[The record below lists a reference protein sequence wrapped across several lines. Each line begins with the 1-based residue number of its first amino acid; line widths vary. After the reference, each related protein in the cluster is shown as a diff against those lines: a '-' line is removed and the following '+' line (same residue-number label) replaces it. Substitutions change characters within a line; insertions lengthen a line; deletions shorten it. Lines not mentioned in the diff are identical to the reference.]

1 MLISTNAYETKEPYF
16 KADDL
21 INGRPYYVN
30 SAQTRAYW
38 FDGDSGR
45 LADWWRG
52 SLTNVKAGKYNLGS
66 LQSDKD
72 FDCPS
77 ASAFKFY

>member
-1 MLISTNAYETKEPYF
+1 MISTNSYESKEPYF

-38 FDGDSGR
+38 FDGDTGK

-52 SLTNVKAGKYNLGS
+52 YLTDVLAGKYNLGS
-66 LQSDKD
+66 MQSDDD
-72 FDCPS
+72 FECPS
-77 ASAFKFY
+77 VLAFNHL